1 MKYKIIYLII
11 TSKYLPW
18 EKLLLQRWEFWV
30 NVGFSLEEENEHR
43 VCKNLEINLKQLSL
57 FTLLIFSI
65 SFNFQAFLM

>member
-30 NVGFSLEEENEHR
+30 KVGFSLEEENEHR

-57 FTLLIFSI
+57 FTLF
-65 SFNFQAFLM
+65 